1 MGPMMPSETP
11 FRAALAWADHR
22 GIYGAD
28 RELLLD
34 GIRVLDAEF
43 FAVHAEKVKAAK

>member
-34 GIRVLDAEF
+34 GLRAIDGEF
-43 FAVHAEKVKAAK
+43 FAAHSDRVKASQ

>member
-1 MGPMMPSETP
+1 MMPSETP
-11 FRAALAWADHR
+11 FRAALAWADYR

-28 RELLLD
+28 RELMLD
-34 GIRVLDAEF
+34 GLRLIDAEF

>member
-22 GIYGAD
+22 GIHDAE
-28 RELLLD
+28 RELMID
-34 GIRVLDAEF
+34 GLRVIDAEF
-43 FAVHAEKVKAAK
+43 FAFHAEKMKAAK